1 MQTLNEL
8 ETAPL
13 PFEEEEQNHTRRL
26 MVGLLC
32 ALILTGIL
40 FGGYLYLRK
49 RHDSEVARVAAA
61 NEKPKIAPPKLEVF
75 VDDAMM
81 KDTQTVLG
89 GTLHNI
95 SNASLR
101 EVSVELLLR
110 RRAGSGVETKTVPA
124 DPAELAPNGTSR
136 YALVINSKDYST
148 AVLGRVLA
156 GDNRAEVPFKSMPGA
171 GPHLVAPPASK
182 TIIIKRPAPRGVQI
196 LNSPD
201 KPERVP

>member
-8 ETAPL
+8 ETAPI

-32 ALILTGIL
+32 ALVLTGIL
-40 FGGYLYLRK
+40 FGGYLYVRK
-49 RHDSEVARVAAA
+49 RHDNEVARVAATR
-61 NEKPKIAPPKLEVF
+61 EKPKAAPPKLEIF

-95 SNASLR
+95 STESLSG
-101 EVSVELLLR
+101 VSIELLLR
-110 RRAGSGVETKTVPA
+110 RRAGSGVETKVVPA
-124 DPAELAPNGTSR
+124 NPPDLAPDGTSR
-136 YALVINSKDYST
+136 YSLIINSKDYST
-148 AVLGRVLA
+148 AVLGRVLT
-156 GDNRAEVPFKSMPGA
+156 GNNRAEVPFKSLPGA
-171 GPHLVAPPASK
+171 QRPPEAPPASK
-182 TIIIKRPAPRGVQI
+182 TIIMKRPASRGEQF

>member
-8 ETAPL
+8 ETAPI

-110 RRAGSGVETKTVPA
+110 RRAGSGVEAKVVQANPA
-124 DPAELAPNGTSR
+124 DLAPDGTSR
-136 YALVINSKDYST
+136 YSLIINSKDYIT
-148 AVLGRVLA
+148 VVLGRILA
-156 GDNRAEVPFKSMPGA
+156 GDNRAEVPFKSLPGA
-171 GPHLVAPPASK
+171 QRPPVAPPASK